1 MNRRYLAV
9 LAAALTIFSLMPAA
23 AALASATSTARL
35 TSQPVVFPGDTTYTV
50 EVKNTEA
57 QLVGK
62 TINHVSIQL
71 PTAAANVVF
80 RGTPPAAGNFTNVKV
95 TKAGFTQ
102 IVTYRGGT
110 IAPQGTQ
117 TFSIPVTV
125 QRPARSDLSGAFVV
139 QTSSDDGVSG
149 KTSAVTAGG
158 TLTTAVEA
166 LEILTGSIKPTAPT
180 NADNSKGVTD
190 HTATAGQTVTYTFD
204 VKNHAK
210 ESLNITA
217 QMTAD
222 NPVDKPG
229 ASATQSVA
237 GNDGVAT
244 FTVPIVLGPAVTQRQ
259 TVLTASAIAPNADA
273 AGKTDA
279 LTVQVPVNLTFSQ
292 LQPLRVTSGPNSAR
306 EFTVTA
312 AKIGGPAFTLDSGA
326 LRFGGNVASVKNPPI
341 DFAAGGQ
348 SRSLSYT
355 IAEIAGNDGALAA
368 SITSAGIDNNLAGVN
383 LSFAYPDPIVIDNIA
398 PVFDIPLPILGNAG
412 KDQDGDQVVAA
423 NDTISI
429 SVSGCVTGNDL
440 DAPTLKVWLDPD
452 AGADIPVT
460 VSRSTTNDGLC
471 FTGSAPTSTNRW
483 NDAATQFTVAASIQD
498 TATNLGTGVSPAT
511 QIDQVAPVL
520 DRRPN
525 AAVVESPTVIRL
537 RFDDTSGIRGG
548 CDRNT
553 WSVTVNGQPRTV
565 SEVRN
570 GAGENCADQDGPV
583 GTASPR
589 NCDPTGVRKL
599 VLSAPLGAD
608 DIPEITYAI
617 PGNNAAAARAVGMYL
632 LKDCA
637 ANDALRQTI
646 TAATTLIP
654 APPSVTNLQR
664 RDHQTGA
671 RETLY
676 HDTQEDRYYTNV
688 GDSAP
693 GADDAIKATV
703 GGVKGG
709 YTIEVL
715 DGGQVIK
722 SYPARPATAVEQ
734 LNNAEWT
741 QDITIPVPDAVG
753 GYTRGVRLRS
763 KVGNVSLPVQFSIVV
778 DKQLPTIRTAT
789 LSGAGEVH
797 VRFVEKVVNQGA
809 NDRKEDWYV
818 RWTMVTEGETRVV
831 RTNME
836 TFTTVAEDPF
846 FLRRGTFVGVDESTF
861 QGVDYLR
868 QNDNTPLYE
877 DRAGNYL
884 LDTFTSEP

>member
-1 MNRRYLAV
+1 MIFAV
-9 LAAALTIFSLMPAA
+9 LPATAAF
-23 AALASATSTARL
+23 ASATSTARL

-71 PTAAANVVF
+71 PTAATNVVF
-80 RGTPPAAGNFTNVKV
+80 RGTPPVAGNFTNVKV

-166 LEILTGSIKPTAPT
+166 LEILTGSIKPVAPT

-190 HTATAGQTVTYTFD
+190 RTGTGGVGTANGQTITYTFD
-204 VKNHAK
+204 VKNYAR
-210 ESLNITA
+210 EAINVAGGLAAN
-217 QMTAD
+217 
-222 NPVDKPG
+222 NLLDKP
-229 ASATQSVA
+229 SAAVTKSVP
-237 GNDGVAT
+237 GLDGTAT
-244 FTVPIVLGPAVTQRQ
+244 FSIPVVLGPAAVQR
-259 TVLTASAIAPNADA
+259 TLVLTASATGPNADA
-273 AGKTDA
+273 AQKTDSF
-279 LTVQVPVNLTFSQ
+279 TVQVPVNLTFSQ

-312 AKIGGPAFTLDSGA
+312 AKTGGPAFTLDSGA
-326 LRFGGNVASVKNPPI
+326 LRFGSNVASVKNPPI

-355 IAEIAGNDGALAA
+355 IAQIAGNDGALAA

-383 LSFAYPDPIVIDNIA
+383 LNFAYPDPIVIDNIA

-412 KDQDGDQVVAA
+412 KDQDGDVLVAA
-423 NDTISI
+423 SDTIGI
-429 SVSGCVTGNDL
+429 QVNGCVTGEDL
-440 DAPTLKVWLDPD
+440 DASTLKVWLEPD
-452 AGADIPVT
+452 AGATIPVT
-460 VSRSTTNDGLC
+460 VTQTANSTGRC

-483 NDAATQFTVAASIQD
+483 NDAATQFKVGASIQD
-498 TATNLGTGVSPAT
+498 TATNQGTGVSPLT
-511 QIDQVAPVL
+511 PIDQVAPL
-520 DRRPN
+520 FDRRPN

-537 RFDDTSGIRGG
+537 RFDDATGIRGA
-548 CDRNT
+548 CDTKT
-553 WSVTVNGQPRTV
+553 WTVTVNGQPRSV
-565 SEVRN
+565 SAVQN
-570 GAGENCADQDGPV
+570 GAGTVCSDNSTIAKQLDL
-583 GTASPR
+583 
-589 NCDPTGVRKL
+589 TGVRKL
-599 VLSAPLGAD
+599 VLSSALGAD
-608 DIPEITYAI
+608 DVPEITYAI
-617 PGNNAAAARAVGMYL
+617 PGDSAPAARALSVYL
-632 LKDCA
+632 AKDGA

-676 HDTQEDRYYTNV
+676 HDTTEDRYYTNV
-688 GDSAP
+688 GDSAA
-693 GADDAIKATV
+693 GADDAVKATV

-709 YTIEVL
+709 YTIEVV

-722 SYPARPATAVEQ
+722 SYAARPATPVEQ

-741 QDITIPVPDAVG
+741 QDIMIPVPDAAG
-753 GYTRGVRLRS
+753 TYTRGVRLRS

-778 DKQLPTIRTAT
+778 DKEIPTIRTAT

-797 VRFVEKVVNQGA
+797 VRFVEKIINDGN

-831 RTNME
+831 RTNVE
-836 TFTTVAEDPF
+836 TITKIAEDPLF
-846 FLRRGTFVGVDESTF
+846 MRRATFVGVDESTF
-861 QGVDYLR
+861 QGIDYMR
-868 QNDNTPLYE
+868 QNENTPLYE
-877 DRAGNYL
+877 DRAGNHL
-884 LDTFTSEP
+884 LDTFASEA